1 MLYFLLQVKF
11 VEARYII
18 MLIPTMIILASVL
31 VFQIWK
37 WLNNTHSLSKNFRF
51 FFKGLF
57 LVILVLIIGTGIQ
70 QWVNWSDYHRNREY
84 TTASIIA
91 GKWLTEN
98 AEANLT
104 IYCDR
109 TSYVPNK
116 FSNIVREKQC
126 RLSRISELQTDIVM
140 MVNSRYTQFEDSAS
154 VNNFLLDKEKFWDIH
169 YFYHAFQDSVH
180 QNYVLRKD
188 FGGARIFR
196 RKPIL
201 NE

>member
-1 MLYFLLQVKF
+1 
-11 VEARYII
+11 

-31 VFQIWK
+31 IFHFWK
-37 WLNNTHSLSKNFRF
+37 KLNNTHYLSENFRF

-57 LVILVLIIGTGIQ
+57 WVILVLIIGTGIQ
-70 QWVNWSDYHRNREY
+70 QWGNWSDYHRNREY

-91 GKWLTEN
+91 GKWLTKN
-98 AEANLT
+98 AETNLT

-126 RLSRISELQTDIVM
+126 RLSKISELQTDIVM
-140 MVNSRYTQFEDSAS
+140 MVNSRYTQFEDSVS

-180 QNYVLRKD
+180 QGYVLWKD
-188 FGGARIFR
+188 FEGARIF
-196 RKPIL
+196 KNSKL
-201 NE
+201 